1 MAGNGTAIT
10 LPIEGMS
17 CAACSARLE
26 RVLQAVPGVTGAS
39 VNLASARA
47 TVQGNADPQ
56 SLIAAIQKAGFDV
69 PASTHVLHIE
79 GMSCAACSTR
89 LERVLQAVPGVSA
102 ASVNLASA
110 RATVQG
116 HASPPS
122 LLQAVEKAGFSARL
136 AQDRQADEAA
146 HQAQQQRQKQ
156 QLRRDLFI
164 AASLTLPV
172 FVLEMGGHLLPPF
185 HHWLMATFGQQNLW
199 YLQCLLT
206 TLVLLI
212 PGRHFYR
219 HGLPALWR
227 AAPDMNSLVVLG
239 TTSAWLYSLIATFW
253 PGLLPDGT
261 VNVYYE
267 AAAVIITLILLGRFL
282 EARAKGRTSQ
292 AISRLIGLQ
301 PKTARV
307 LREGKLHDLPVAE
320 VVSGDLLQVRPG
332 ERLPVDGMVVE
343 GQSLVDES
351 MLSGEPVPVA
361 KSPGSAVIGGT
372 VNQQGALTLRATT
385 VGSQSVL
392 AQIIALVEQAQAGKL
407 PIQALVD
414 KVTRW
419 FVPAVILA
427 AVLTFSLWLWLA
439 PAPALSLALVNAVAV
454 LIVACPCAMGLATP
468 TSIMVGTGR
477 AAELGLLFAKGE
489 ALQSL
494 KDARIIALDK
504 TGTLTVGKP
513 VLTHLEVAA
522 GFEKTAVLQLL
533 AAAESQS
540 EHPLAHAIVE
550 AARAQNLELPEVE
563 HFQSITG
570 MGIRALVA
578 GRQVDIGA
586 DRHMQ
591 ALGLEIGRF
600 ADSSAR
606 LAREGQSPMYAA
618 FDGQLAALIAVAD
631 PIKPD
636 TPAAIAALHA
646 QGLKVAMVS
655 GDNRHTADA
664 IARQL
669 GIEEVIAE
677 VLPQGKVEAVKQLKA
692 RYGTLAFVGDGIN
705 DAPALAEADVGI
717 AIGSGTDIAMEAA
730 DLVLMSGSLKGVHD
744 AIALSRATLRNIR
757 QNLFWAFAYNTAL
770 IPLAAGL
777 LYPINGRLLSPVFA
791 AGAMAL
797 SSVFV
802 LGNALR
808 LRRFT
813 P

>member
-1 MAGNGTAIT
+1 MAHSETAIT
-10 LPIEGMS
+10 LSIEGMS

-26 RVLQAVPGVTGAS
+26 RVLQAVPGVT
-39 VNLASARA
+39 R
-47 TVQGNADPQ
+47 
-56 SLIAAIQKAGFDV
+56 
-69 PASTHVLHIE
+69 
-79 GMSCAACSTR
+79 
-89 LERVLQAVPGVSA
+89 

-116 HASPPS
+116 HASPQS
-122 LLQAVEKAGFSARL
+122 LLNAVEKTGFSARL

-146 HQAQQQRQKQ
+146 HQAQQQRQQ
-156 QLRRDLFI
+156 QWLQRDLFI

-185 HHWLMATFGQQNLW
+185 HHWLLAAFGQQNLW
-199 YLQCLLT
+199 YLQCLLS

-227 AAPDMNSLVVLG
+227 GAPDMNSLVVLG

-253 PGLLPDGT
+253 PRLLPTGA

-282 EARAKGRTSQ
+282 ESRAKGRASQ

-307 LREGKLHDLPVAE
+307 LRNGIGQDIAIAE
-320 VVSGDLLQVRPG
+320 VVTGDLLQVRPG
-332 ERLPVDGMVVE
+332 ERLPVDGVVLE
-343 GQSLVDES
+343 GGSLVDES
-351 MLSGEPVPVA
+351 MLTGEPLPVE
-361 KSPGSAVIGGT
+361 KSPGSPVIGGT
-372 VNQQGALTLRATT
+372 VNQHGALTIRATT

-392 AQIIALVEQAQAGKL
+392 AQIISLVEQAQAGKL
-407 PIQALVD
+407 PVQARVD

-468 TSIMVGTGR
+468 TSIMVGSGR

-504 TGTLTVGKP
+504 TGTLTLGKP
-513 VLTHLEVAA
+513 VLTHFEVAA

-550 AARAQNLELPEVE
+550 AARAQNLELPAVQQ
-563 HFQSITG
+563 FQSIPG
-570 MGIRALVA
+570 MGIRAQLA

-591 ALGLEIGRF
+591 ALGLELGRF

-618 FDGQLAALIAVAD
+618 IDGQLAALIAVAD
-631 PIKPD
+631 PLKPD
-636 TPAAIAALHA
+636 TKAAIAALHA
-646 QGLKVAMVS
+646 QGLKVVMVT
-655 GDNRHTADA
+655 GDNRHTAEA
-664 IARQL
+664 IANTL
-669 GIEEVIAE
+669 GIDEVIAE
-677 VLPQGKVEAVKQLKA
+677 VLPQGKVEAVKQLNA
-692 RYGTLAFVGDGIN
+692 RHGTLAFVGDGIN
-705 DAPALAEADVGI
+705 DAPALAEADIGI
-717 AIGSGTDIAMEAA
+717 AIGSGSDIAMEAA
-730 DLVLMSGSLKGVHD
+730 DLVLMSGSLKGVAD
-744 AIALSRATLRNIR
+744 AITLSRATLRNIR
-757 QNLFWAFAYNTAL
+757 QNLFWAFAYNSAL

-777 LYPINGRLLSPVFA
+777 LYPVNGMLLSPVFA